1 MAENAF
7 DPGQPVP
14 YFVYA
19 RSNSQ
24 AKRSRVKYEK
34 LKSQLEVV
42 QQQKAKSDELL
53 QKLAA
58 SYKEMKADPRL
69 QITEEQ
75 FNQYQTTFQQ
85 TAWQQQEE
93 QFKGALDGLLAEG
106 VTPGQLLKAV
116 GYDPNRV
123 DSLTPEI
130 LQDVINTAYE
140 EFPFM
145 FQRVTEPDP
154 SQGQPNSQAEPD
166 DSVPGQMM
174 KAFTDGSV
182 VQQPSRELFTQPLSQ
197 PQGQSVTNQMQPRP
211 MPQPQQPQGQHLP
224 QPQPQMQFRG
234 YGDLQG
240 RGGPA
245 PTRPSTIQARL
256 RDPAWLAQNQGALAQ
271 AVANG
276 VSVTSSDQ

>member
-1 MAENAF
+1 MADNGFEQ
-7 DPGQPVP
+7 QPVP

-19 RSNSQ
+19 KSNSQ
-24 AKRSRVKYEK
+24 AKRARVKYEK
-34 LKSQLEVV
+34 VQAELEELRK
-42 QQQKAKSDELL
+42 QKAEADSLL
-53 QKLAA
+53 QKLAS
-58 SYKEMKADPRL
+58 SYKELKADPRL
-69 QITEEQ
+69 QMTQEQ
-75 FNQYQTTFQQ
+75 HQQYQAAYQQ
-85 TAWQQQEE
+85 STWQQHES
-93 QFKGALDGLLAEG
+93 QFKSALEGLLADG
-106 VTPGQLLKAV
+106 VNVAQVLKAV
-116 GYDPNRV
+116 GYDPKLVEN
-123 DSLTPEI
+123 LTPEI
-130 LQDVINTAYE
+130 LQDVVSTAYE

-154 SQGQPNSQAEPD
+154 QDQQNSQVAQD

-174 KAFTDGSV
+174 KAFQDGSV
-182 VQQPSRELFTQPLSQ
+182 AQQPSRELFTQPISQ
-197 PQGQSVTNQMQPRP
+197 PQGEPVVNQMPQRP
-211 MPQPQQPQGQHLP
+211 PVMQPQPQPQFQGQNH
-224 QPQPQMQFRG
+224 PQPQMQFRG